1 MVSSG
6 EDQLLLFVTEK
17 NAGFFFF
24 SRGIFSEF
32 IFASLSEWIISGYIN
47 LPGLIRPATFS
58 SQRQQFRITDL
69 KLAEVWL
76 KSGPCA

>member
-24 SRGIFSEF
+24 SGEYFQNVF
-32 IFASLSEWIISGYIN
+32 FFVNLSEWIISGYIN
-47 LPGLIRPATFS
+47 LPGLICLAAFS
-58 SQRQQFRITDL
+58 SH
-69 KLAEVWL
+69 
-76 KSGPCA
+76 

>member
-24 SRGIFSEF
+24 FFSRGNIFSEF
-32 IFASLSEWIISGYIN
+32 IFASLSEWIVSGYIN

-58 SQRQQFRITDL
+58 SQRQQFRITEL
-69 KLAEVWL
+69 KLAEV
-76 KSGPCA
+76 